1 MRLGVS
7 PAAASTPTGVFNQRF
22 EALFPRAG
30 ALGCKVCFAPL
41 LFLPVYLCAKMG
53 PRGLL
58 AVALPAPFTP
68 QSDIRPFEGNLEAD
82 VAPGENEF
90 DTPAL
95 RDSPHTFSEKDTED
109 RGAIKYPLSELVIWA
124 VWHFFSLSKCWAVPA
139 IFAASIHSTS
149 ICWALLHW
157 ILRTEQQI

>member
-1 MRLGVS
+1 MV
-7 PAAASTPTGVFNQRF
+7 AFKEQNVISTLEQLRSSYIYRVLK
-22 EALFPRAG
+22 LF
-30 ALGCKVCFAPL
+30 C
-41 LFLPVYLCAKMG
+41 
-53 PRGLL
+53 
-58 AVALPAPFTP
+58 
-68 QSDIRPFEGNLEAD
+68 PFEGNREAD
-82 VAPGENEF
+82 VTPGENEF